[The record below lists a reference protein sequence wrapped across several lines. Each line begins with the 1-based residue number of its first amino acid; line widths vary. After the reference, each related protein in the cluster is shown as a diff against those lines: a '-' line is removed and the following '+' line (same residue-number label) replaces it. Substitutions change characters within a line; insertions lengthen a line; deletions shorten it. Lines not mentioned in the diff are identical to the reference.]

1 MASDPSC
8 LFCRIVRGE
17 IPAKVAYETP
27 QVLAIHDI
35 SPQAPVHI
43 VIMPR
48 DHMASLNEV
57 RDPAIVGAMAGAAI
71 AIAQRDGYAE
81 RGYRTVMNTNSD
93 GGQTVHHLH
102 MHLLAGRHMGWPPG

>member
-1 MASDPSC
+1 
-8 LFCRIVRGE
+8 
-17 IPAKVAYETP
+17 
-27 QVLAIHDI
+27 
-35 SPQAPVHI
+35 
-43 VIMPR
+43 
-48 DHMASLNEV
+48 
-57 RDPAIVGAMAGAAI
+57 MAGAAI

>member
-1 MASDPSC
+1 M
-8 LFCRIVRGE
+8 
-17 IPAKVAYETP
+17 
-27 QVLAIHDI
+27 LAIHDI

-48 DHMASLNEV
+48 DHTPSLNDV
-57 RDPAIVGAMAGAAI
+57 RDPAIVGAMAAAAI

-81 RGYRTVMNTNSD
+81 RGYRTVMNTNGD